1 MREQRQYRYRLTR
14 SPWMGR
20 LVPLGRVE
28 EHHDARDEAVRNQER
43 RAKSVLTPF
52 SLDACDHDPCFSPVS
67 WKKASSSDLSIGLNS
82 LTPMPAAMSRVLIS
96 RVPAGSVFRLVAP
109 FCVFPPAGPNNPLQD
124 SNPRSIRRTPPTP
137 PSPPPPPTPSHYL
150 V

>member
-28 EHHDARDEAVRNQER
+28 AHHDARDEAARNQER

-96 RVPAGSVFRLVAP
+96 RVPAGSVLSLIEP
-109 FCVFPPAGPNNPLQD
+109 FCMLTAAAPNNPVK
-124 SNPRSIRRTPPTP
+124 NPNARAMG
-137 PSPPPPPTPSHYL
+137 
-150 V
+150 